1 MTIHF
6 SGKEFDIY
14 FPKSSLLNNNT
25 SPEMASTHPM
35 QDKAINTNDGK
46 VKLVVET
53 RVGTKKRRENKK
65 QIHELF

>member
-1 MTIHF
+1 M
-6 SGKEFDIY
+6 
-14 FPKSSLLNNNT
+14 SSLLNNNT

-35 QDKAINTNDGK
+35 QDKANNTNDGK

-65 QIHELF
+65 QIHALF